1 MRLGAISLSARDRDF
16 DRSLKGVL
24 TSPYC
29 AFSGSPSIRCRW
41 CGYRLDCRTMF
52 HVSCRAMQDNPFLST
67 VSRLA
72 DTRQSSTSLVQDSSG
87 AHSSSIQGA
96 PVPPCLSFSSSTCI
110 RPDRVG
116 RRSTSL
122 TQQLVVLQDPSRRS
136 TCRFWPSIVTRQLQK
151 ATVEGTIVAVC
162 NPEVPCAPF
171 FRNKPTCYSTRVWL
185 YSLTYSLAH
194 ASKTMFLVKNSR

>member
-1 MRLGAISLSARDRDF
+1 M
-16 DRSLKGVL
+16 RSLAHRLSVAVGAAIDL
-24 TSPYC
+24 T
-29 AFSGSPSIRCRW
+29 AGRCFTSLAEQ
-41 CGYRLDCRTMF
+41 CKTSLFYRLYLDMQIPA
-52 HVSCRAMQDNPFLST
+52 RAGQH
-67 VSRLA
+67 
-72 DTRQSSTSLVQDSSG
+72 STSLVQDSSG

-122 TQQLVVLQDPSRRS
+122 TQQLVMLQDPSRRS

-162 NPEVPCAPF
+162 NPEVPGAPF

-194 ASKTMFLVKNSR
+194 AS